1 MNLKLE
7 RNQVLLGAPALLG
20 VLIAAA
26 FGGLVVLPGW
36 QQLQADEQE
45 LSRLEEQRDSLPML
59 RRQLDSLLRQQE
71 QVDQILDLIA
81 GSGELK
87 TFLAQLSE
95 QAAQT
100 GVLLDGY
107 EPVEAVAPST
117 QRESKNKNKNKA
129 MATPPDPLLAPGMR
143 KTSVLLTAR
152 GSGPQLLDFLRRL
165 ESLSLLV
172 VQSDLSL
179 KSGKTSKDKDGL
191 ERVEPTEL
199 RLSLGLYARDH
210 SPSQK
215 PGNRG

>member
-107 EPVEAVAPST
+107 EPVEAVAPSP
-117 QRESKNKNKNKA
+117 QPESKNKNKAKT
-129 MATPPDPLLAPGMR
+129 TPPDPLLAPGMR